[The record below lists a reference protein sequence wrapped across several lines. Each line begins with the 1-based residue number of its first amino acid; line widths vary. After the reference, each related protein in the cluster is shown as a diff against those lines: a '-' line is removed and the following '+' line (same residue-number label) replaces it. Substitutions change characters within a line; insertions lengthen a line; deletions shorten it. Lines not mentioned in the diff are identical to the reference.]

1 MPYKPVSQCYVGF
14 TLVELLIVIVVIGIL
29 SSFAIVGIGDS
40 RARGRDV
47 ERTSD
52 IDNLHSKLEEYHS
65 DNGGYPNTFNAT
77 TFASLDPEALKD
89 PNGNAIVINTQL
101 SNQAVAI
108 AAANPTATG
117 ANYVYIPYPSSCTAI
132 TCTGY
137 VLKSYIERPNSAVPN
152 PYIKRGLSNN

>member
-1 MPYKPVSQCYVGF
+1 MPHNHALQYHFGF
-14 TLVELLIVIVVIGIL
+14 TIIELLIVIVVIGIL
-29 SSFAIVGIGDS
+29 SSFAVVGIGDS

-77 TFASLDPEALKD
+77 TFSGLDPEALKD
-89 PNGNAIVINTQL
+89 PNGNAIVINTQV
-101 SNQAVAI
+101 SDQAVAI

-117 ANYVYIPYPSSCTAI
+117 ASYIYIPYPTSCAAI